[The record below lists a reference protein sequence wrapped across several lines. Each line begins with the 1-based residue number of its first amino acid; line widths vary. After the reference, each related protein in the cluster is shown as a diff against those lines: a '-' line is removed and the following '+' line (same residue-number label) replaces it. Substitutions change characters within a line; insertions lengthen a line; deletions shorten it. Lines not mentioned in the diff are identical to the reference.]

1 MKKNQRLYFI
11 LLVLASL
18 GLAAALTLY
27 ALKDNVSFFYS
38 PQQLRETP
46 LMIGHVFR
54 LGGLVKEGSLQQRG
68 DDLAISFVITDK
80 ISDVRV
86 MYEGIL
92 PDLFREGQGVVAK
105 GSLNNEGVFVATELL
120 AKHDENYMPP
130 EVARALKK
138 AHEEGKAGE

>member
-18 GLAAALTLY
+18 GLATALTLY